1 VVSNFQKPLALAT
14 RLLLAF
20 LFLPEGIGKISGFA
34 GIVTYISSAGLP
46 RPELGAVIATL
57 VLALAPGALTPNVA
71 PDFRI
76 WLGAPQL
83 PFNRKMEIWQWLTDY
98 GRHWSSSVSA
108 SGADRFGRVTNP
120 GLTDLPQREWG

>member
-1 VVSNFQKPLALAT
+1 MSNLQNPLALAA
-14 RLLLAF
+14 RLLMAL

-34 GIVTYISSAGLP
+34 RIVTYISSAEQPL
-46 RPELGAVIATL
+46 PELGAVIATL
-57 VLALAPGALTPNVA
+57 VLAPASGALTLYVA

-76 WLGAPQL
+76 WLSAPQL
-83 PFNRKMEIWQWLTDY
+83 PLNQKMEVWQWLTDY